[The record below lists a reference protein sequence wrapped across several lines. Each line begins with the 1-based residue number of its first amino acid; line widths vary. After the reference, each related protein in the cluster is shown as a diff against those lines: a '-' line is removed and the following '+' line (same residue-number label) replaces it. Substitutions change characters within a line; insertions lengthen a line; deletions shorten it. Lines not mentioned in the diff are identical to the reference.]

1 MELHVAIPDS
11 YRDIF
16 LDVWQNMFV
25 SYQEQIIKELN
36 RFRQKNVWLAKADN
50 APTFFPKDTHNPP
63 KIIPFK
69 LLSN

>member
-25 SYQEQIIKELN
+25 SFVYILVDELIGN
-36 RFRQKNVWLAKADN
+36 SSVYRN
-50 APTFFPKDTHNPP
+50 
-63 KIIPFK
+63 
-69 LLSN
+69 S